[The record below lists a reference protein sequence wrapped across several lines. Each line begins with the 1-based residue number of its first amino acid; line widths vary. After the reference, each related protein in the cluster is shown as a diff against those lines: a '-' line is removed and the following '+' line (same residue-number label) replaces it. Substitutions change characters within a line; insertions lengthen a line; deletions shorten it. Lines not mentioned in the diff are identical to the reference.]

1 MERLW
6 LLVAVVLLIIVWL
19 IEKLR
24 SLSIIAR
31 ELWLV
36 DLGVTCLLVVAKGI
50 VRLSITCSRSSRRML
65 MIVWRIEIIFLIF
78 ILLVLLADTSSK
90 VFEGLLWEGRFI
102 HRDISGSLIAGI
114 ALVGRIHI
122 LRIAWLLLS

>member
-6 LLVAVVLLIIVWL
+6 LLIVTVLLIIVWL

-24 SLSIIAR
+24 SLCIVAR
-31 ELWLV
+31 ELLLV
-36 DLGVTCLLVVAKGI
+36 GLGITCLLDVAKGV
-50 VRLSITCSRSSRRML
+50 VRLSITCSRSRRML
-65 MIVWRIEIIFLIF
+65 MIVCRIEIIFLIVV
-78 ILLVLLADTSSK
+78 LLVLLTGTSCK
-90 VFEGLLWEGRFI
+90 VLEGLLWEGRFI